1 MAEDVLFNP
10 GNAIASNIDPAEIIR
25 TAQLT
30 SDKRTTNEKVVMV
43 KDENGKHLLFE
54 VGDKESDPK
63 KGKHYKI
70 EQEF

>member
-10 GNAIASNIDPAEIIR
+10 GNAIASNVDPNELIR

-43 KDENGKHLLFE
+43 RDKDGKHLLFE
-54 VGDKESDPK
+54 VNDKETDPS
-63 KGKHYKI
+63 KGTHYKI